1 MHTPHDDASPVQ
13 AGTLADAR
21 WSLAVRWWLAED
33 SLLRRTI
40 LHPEPAS
47 RLRTYTKGPRPG
59 DGVLMSELQE
69 RLGIPR
75 ISNIGP
81 ALYAQMSLNERA
93 FFVLASDYCFV
104 EFDVADALF
113 YRP

>member
-40 LHPEPAS
+40 LHPEPATRS
-47 RLRTYTKGPRPG
+47 PYAPRPKPI
-59 DGVLMSELQE
+59 GVLMSDLQE

-81 ALYAQMSLNERA
+81 ALYAQMSVNERA
-93 FFVLASDYCFV
+93 FFVLSSGYCFV
-104 EFDVADALF
+104 EFDVTDAPF